1 MASFSG
7 AHLPV
12 TSVTIYS
19 RYKKRAI
26 RIIANKFNH
35 DSCRQLFNQYQ
46 ILTLP
51 AQYIFSL
58 VMFVVK
64 YNNFFR
70 SNSEIHDLNTCY
82 KRNSHFPATN
92 LSLVQ
97 KGVLYS
103 GTKIFNHLPAHIK
116 SFSKDI
122 KQFKYKLKSLLL
134 EPSLYSLEEFYQITF
149 K

>member
-1 MASFSG
+1 M
-7 AHLPV
+7 
-12 TSVTIYS
+12 IQ
-19 RYKKRAI
+19 KRVI

-58 VMFVVK
+58 VLFVVK
-64 YNNFFR
+64 YNDFFL
-70 SNSEIHDLNTCY
+70 SNSEIHDLNTRY
-82 KRNSHFPATN
+82 KHNLHFPATN

-103 GTKIFNHLPAHIK
+103 GTKIFNHLPALIK
-116 SFSKDI
+116 SFSKDV

-134 EPSLYSLEEFYQITF
+134 EQSLYSLEEFYQMTF